1 MKQELLTLCDG
12 SPSYL
17 VSFMC
22 CGFFLS
28 LLGDAPTNPFKYI
41 SPKDAMIME
50 QVSKFPAGFLL
61 AHLAK
66 GNMSFCH
73 HLASVVR

>member
-1 MKQELLTLCDG
+1 VQDFT
-12 SPSYL
+12 
-17 VSFMC
+17 SF
-22 CGFFLS
+22 S
-28 LLGDAPTNPFKYI
+28 LIIFRRGGGDAPTNPFKYI
-41 SPKDAMIME
+41 SPKGAMIIE